1 MRDRFWKMLGMAAAT
16 LALIPQAQAAWRFI
30 PADSEITA
38 HVSGQGQRGPM
49 ERTYHVSDLEGT
61 INDEGYFEMPLRL
74 EQTDLLGKQGGLGGL
89 LSGLSSDS
97 AMVTLSTQVNPA
109 WLSNLQPG
117 DATTRNVTLT
127 ASGHHFERSEQVP
140 LTLERLDQQYYH
152 LTLAEPI
159 SVDTQQLMQ
168 LDNAQTVLS
177 LLGYQ
182 RLDDAIPIRFNARL
196 IKQ

>member
-1 MRDRFWKMLGMAAAT
+1 MGDRFWKMLGVAGLT
-16 LALIPQAQAAWRFI
+16 LALTTPAQAAWRFI

-38 HVSGQGQRGPM
+38 HVAGQGQRGPM
-49 ERTYHVSDLEGT
+49 ERTYHVSDLAGT

-74 EQTDLLGKQGGLGGL
+74 EQTDLLDKQGSLGGL

-117 DATTRNVTLT
+117 EATTRNVTLT
-127 ASGHHFERSEQVP
+127 ASGNHFERSEQLP
-140 LTLERLDQQYYH
+140 LTLERLNQQYYH

-159 SVDTQQLMQ
+159 SVDTRQLMQ
-168 LDNAQTVLS
+168 LDNAQTVMS
-177 LLGYQ
+177 LLGY
-182 RLDDAIPIRFNARL
+182 RSLNDSIPIKLNARL